1 LKLQD
6 EMAKI
11 VLVIEN
17 RQPIPAL
24 ALSELLAALARDYRK
39 QNRARTLVVAR
50 VEDGSI
56 WITLLDMAQ
65 AASPYAKG
73 AVEAAKGSKAIIDF
87 GKSLAGLLN
96 AKKNHQDPAEQL
108 QSNAPGRSIEKLV
121 KLAVDANCNVRI
133 RQVEVDGSCLE
144 VEVTR
149 SEAIEIQEDEHYSK
163 EASTLRHPI
172 VAYEIGFES
181 ERAAEIADE
190 FERLQIS
197 ENSAVNDA
205 LQIILGMIKRSG
217 DVKLL
222 RSLAVELEGRGYKE
236 LAATIREN

>member
-1 LKLQD
+1 MNLQ
-6 EMAKI
+6 EEVAKI

-17 RQPIPAL
+17 RQPVPAL

-65 AASPYAKG
+65 AALPYAKG

-87 GKSLAGLLN
+87 GKSLVGLLK
-96 AKKNHQDPAEQL
+96 AKKSHQASAEQL
-108 QSNAPGRSIEKLV
+108 KSKAPERSIEKLV
-121 KLAVDANCNVRI
+121 KLAVDANCNVRL
-133 RQVEVDGSCLE
+133 RQVEADGSCLE

-149 SEAIEIQEDEHYSK
+149 SEAVAIQESEHDAK
-163 EASTLRHPI
+163 EARTLRHSI
-172 VAYEIGFES
+172 ITHERDLDEK
-181 ERAAEIADE
+181 RAAEIADE

-197 ENSAVNDA
+197 EETSVNDA
-205 LQIILGMIKRSG
+205 LQIILGIIKRSG
-217 DVKLL
+217 DVELL
-222 RSLAVELEGRGYKE
+222 RSLAVELEGRGYKK